1 MHLMQPSNH
10 GLKREL
16 KVTDLVLMQILVIVS
31 LNISGYAAKQGRSQ
45 VVLWLLAMALF
56 YLPQGAIVIWLSR
69 VIPLEG
75 GVYQW
80 VKQGFSP
87 FAGCMA
93 GWTDQWNR
101 GVPLL
106 ARESARAIKAI
117 RRDECSPSTVFG
129 NSMAGPKPA

>member
-1 MHLMQPSNH
+1 MHLMHPSHH
-10 GLKREL
+10 GLKREFKL
-16 KVTDLVLMQILVIVS
+16 RDLVLMQALVIVN
-31 LNISGYAAKQGRSQ
+31 LNLSGYAAKQGHSQ

-87 FAGCMA
+87 FAGYMA
-93 GWTDQWNR
+93 AWTFTLYIICWY
-101 GVPLL
+101 
-106 ARESARAIKAI
+106 AS
-117 RRDECSPSTVFG
+117 FG
-129 NSMAGPKPA
+129 SQAASGIA

>member
-1 MHLMQPSNH
+1 MQPSNH

-16 KVTDLVLMQILVIVS
+16 KLRDLVLMQILVIVS
-31 LNISGYAAKQGRSQ
+31 LNLSGYAAKQGRSQ

-80 VKQGFSP
+80 VKQGF
-87 FAGCMA
+87 
-93 GWTDQWNR
+93 R
-101 GVPLL
+101 PLP
-106 ARESARAIKAI
+106 
-117 RRDECSPSTVFG
+117 DT
-129 NSMAGPKPA
+129 